1 MFMTN
6 EERKLRKTLRLKLE
20 EIADRN
26 KSFDNHG
33 NEIKTIHVTDVM
45 RLLED
50 TEILEL
56 QKEIQKLTTNR
67 MELITNSAIAPD
79 DTVMEAFVKGR
90 GLGITNFTYPQSLRD
105 LTPEFVDKKINDKLL
120 ELRKDRGIYYSCN
133 NEDKSQQKVQ

>member
-6 EERKLRKTLRLKLE
+6 EERELRKTLRLKLE

-33 NEIKTIHVTDVM
+33 NEIKTIHLTDVM

-67 MELITNSAIAPD
+67 MELITNSVIAPD
-79 DTVMEAFVKGR
+79 EMLTNALAKCR
-90 GLGITNFTYPQSLRD
+90 GVGITDFTYTQSLGD
-105 LTPEFVDKKINDKLL
+105 LSPESIDNK
-120 ELRKDRGIYYSCN
+120 E
-133 NEDKSQQKVQ
+133 